1 MLQGLDPATQGLVQ
15 ALSAQRQQ
23 PKEVTVRTAQMPASI
38 EANNLQRH
46 QDYTDDVRNDLTG
59 LSPGMGNFA
68 PLAGVLKAY
77 ARARYDKGADATQE
91 QLSEKVRASLE
102 AEQAQAA
109 AAAQAERERKKA
121 DELAKREYELEQW
134 QREQAAARQAQQA
147 GFAHDRNMQGMKQ
160 QATGPTQQEQ
170 VAQIMQMPDG
180 PEKRQAMLLVAPELV
195 KDQDAQVA
203 ANAAA
208 LDSEEKAKAAINTVQ
223 SGLESI
229 DWLLNS
235 KGELGP
241 TTFNPIGAVRDAV
254 LGTRTPLEQATGFE
268 SMFPTAPGSP
278 AADAE
283 SRISQLEGQVF
294 MKAID
299 DLKGSGTI
307 TDIEGAKGQAAI
319 SRLSLAQSDE
329 EMKEALEELRGVL
342 NLGVESYNRKY
353 QQPSAQQPDAQQ
365 GAVVD
370 FNSLPEG
377 R

>member
-1 MLQGLDPATQGLVQ
+1 MNNLYTGMLQGLDPATQGLVQ

-195 KDQDAQVA
+195 KDQDAQAAASQMQDKVA
-203 ANAAA
+203 QENKNAAGLVDYLLAPENAEA
-208 LDSEEKAKAAINTVQ
+208 LQDATGSLEGGFFGTAKNALFNQDAVSWRNQYEGLSNLLTLDNLDRMTGVLSESDIKILSSAAMN
-223 SGLESI
+223 GLDTTSDEGLVR
-229 DWLLNS
+229 DQ
-235 KGELGP
+235 LGALQRYYQA
-241 TTFNPIGAVRDAV
+241 IGAGGDPQGGAQTSPSSSGGGLTPEEQQELDMLRQK
-254 LGTRTPLEQATGFE
+254 LGANPNG
-268 SMFPTAPGSP
+268 
-278 AADAE
+278 
-283 SRISQLEGQVF
+283 
-294 MKAID
+294 
-299 DLKGSGTI
+299 
-307 TDIEGAKGQAAI
+307 
-319 SRLSLAQSDE
+319 
-329 EMKEALEELRGVL
+329 
-342 NLGVESYNRKY
+342 
-353 QQPSAQQPDAQQ
+353 
-365 GAVVD
+365 
-370 FNSLPEG
+370 
-377 R
+377 